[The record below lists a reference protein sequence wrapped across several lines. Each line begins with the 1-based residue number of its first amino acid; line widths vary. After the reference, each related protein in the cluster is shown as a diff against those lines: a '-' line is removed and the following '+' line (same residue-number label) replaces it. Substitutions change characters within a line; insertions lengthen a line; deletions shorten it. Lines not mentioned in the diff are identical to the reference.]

1 MMSGPGPGNAQ
12 QSKFSPDDWSKI
24 FAGAGGIGG
33 GLMNLFGGGG
43 KNPADAASKYYDQI
57 PDTLKQYLSQYINSG
72 KTAMG
77 DLEKEYGNL
86 LNDPG
91 SILAR
96 LGKGYTE
103 SPGFKFERDQGLNS
117 INNAAAAGGMMGTNM
132 HQQQA
137 GELATNLA
145 NKDYGDYL
153 TRAMGMYGQ
162 GLHGKQGINEMGYGA
177 SNNLAQMLAQTL
189 MNKGNMAYEGQAAKN
204 KSDASGWADIFS
216 GAAKFAPLFFL

>member
-1 MMSGPGPGNAQ
+1 MMSSGPGNTQ
-12 QSKFSPDDWSKI
+12 QSKFSPDDWSKL
-24 FAGAGGIGG
+24 FGGAGGIAG
-33 GLMNLFGGGG
+33 GLMGLFGGGG
-43 KNPADAASKYYDQI
+43 KNPADASSKYYDQI
-57 PDTLKQYLSQYINSG
+57 PDTLKQYLGQYVNSG
-72 KTAMG
+72 KNAMG
-77 DLEKEYGNL
+77 DLEKDYGNL
-86 LNDPG
+86 MNDPG

-132 HQQQA
+132 HQQQS

-145 NKDYGDYL
+145 NRDYGDYL
-153 TRAMGMYGQ
+153 KNAMGMYGQ

-189 MNKGNMAYEGQAAKN
+189 MSKGNMAYEGQAAKN
-204 KSDASGWADIFS
+204 KSDAGSWADIFS
-216 GAAKFAPLFFL
+216 GVSKFLPMFL